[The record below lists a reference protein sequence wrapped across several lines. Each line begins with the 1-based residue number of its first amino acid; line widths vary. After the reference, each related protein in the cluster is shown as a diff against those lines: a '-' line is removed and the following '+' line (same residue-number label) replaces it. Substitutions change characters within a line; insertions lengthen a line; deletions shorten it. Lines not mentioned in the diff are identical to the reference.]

1 MGQCEIQIM
10 RKIAALKFDQNE
22 SIRDKLLATK
32 GFLYEATKDMDF
44 GCGLTLGQS
53 KELNQKGI
61 KKKTCLALFWPSTE
75 TKMLGLRCK
84 LILNF
89 TRS

>member
-1 MGQCEIQIM
+1 M
-10 RKIAALKFDQNE
+10 RKIAALKFDQNV

-44 GCGLTLGQS
+44 GCGLTL
-53 KELNQKGI
+53 
-61 KKKTCLALFWPSTE
+61 FWPSTE
-75 TKMLGLRCK
+75 TNNLGLRCK
-84 LILNF
+84 LILIS